1 MNHTFGLIYDNNIN
15 EVKFSSDEG
24 PSYSLN
30 TGVVRGHDRC
40 YPGRCEHVCSD
51 RGGLGPVE
59 CSCHPGYDLGPD
71 GVSCIGMFFPLPL
84 CLPRFPYRLK

>member
-1 MNHTFGLIYDNNIN
+1 MNHTFGLITDNNSAN
-15 EVKFSSDEG
+15 ENIPEEG
-24 PSYSLN
+24 PSYTLN
-30 TGVVRGHDRC
+30 TGVARGHDRC

-71 GVSCIGMFFPLPL
+71 GISCIG
-84 CLPRFPYRLK
+84 RFLSFGIMSSTLSL